1 MKTFVEYLEQ
11 NKITESELKLLNE
24 GLQEEW
30 TPELEEKVDQ
40 AVDDF
45 LNEFRNQDG
54 ELDLELFN
62 AMTISS
68 SPL

>member
-45 LNEFRNQDG
+45 LNEFRNQKR
-54 ELDLELFN
+54 
-62 AMTISS
+62 SCK
-68 SPL
+68 